1 VSAFDA
7 LAEAYDK
14 LRAAITV
21 GVKGG
26 KHGK

>member
-7 LAEAYDK
+7 LAEAYEK
-14 LRAAITV
+14 LREAMIA

>member
-14 LRAAITV
+14 LHAAITV